1 MNRTNWLGMAACGVM
16 ALGASGAA
24 LAQSGDKDLVPAK
37 PAQGKPEIVKPKE
50 APPTTKPIDPNAW
63 EKAKT
68 PGEMHARLA
77 KEVGTW
83 DATVKMTMPG
93 APAEESH
100 GTMKIEMALGGRFQL
115 ARFEGSMMGTPFEGM
130 GTTGFDNQT
139 QTFQGSWVDSFSTS
153 TMFLTG
159 KLEGDRVVMT
169 GEMRDP
175 STGKI
180 IKEKQVISH
189 VSDDKMVA
197 TFSQDIEG
205 LEVGVMTITY
215 TRAAAKV
222 EAPKVEAP
230 KPAAKE
236 DASKAIDDRKKA
248 IEEQVKKAMEEA
260 QKPKGK

>member
-1 MNRTNWLGMAACGVM
+1 MNRMNWLKITTCG
-16 ALGASGAA
+16 ALALSVSGAA
-24 LAQSGDKDLVPAK
+24 MAQSADKDLVTAK

-50 APPTTKPIDPNAW
+50 TPPATAPTDKAVDPNAW

-68 PGEMHARLA
+68 PGEMHARMA

-83 DATVKMTMPG
+83 DAVVKMTMPN
-93 APAEESH
+93 APPEESH
-100 GTMKIEMALGGRFQL
+100 GTMKIEMVLGGRFQH
-115 ARFEGSMMGTPFEGM
+115 ARFEGLMMGTPFEGM

-159 KLEGDRVVMT
+159 KLEGDKLVMT

-175 STGKI
+175 SSGKI

-197 TFSQDIEG
+197 AFSQDIEG
-205 LEVGVMTITY
+205 LQVGVMTITY

-222 EAPKVEAP
+222 EAPKPTV
-230 KPAAKE
+230 KE
-236 DASKAIDDRKKA
+236 DASKAIDERKKA